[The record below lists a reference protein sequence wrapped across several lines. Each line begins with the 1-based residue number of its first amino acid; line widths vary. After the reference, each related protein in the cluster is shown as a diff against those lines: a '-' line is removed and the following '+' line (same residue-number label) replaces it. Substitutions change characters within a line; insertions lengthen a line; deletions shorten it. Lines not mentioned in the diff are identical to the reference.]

1 MKAKPSAR
9 AKKLKGQNEVFLQ
22 SLVNRNIGSRTGKD
36 VKAGKLIEK
45 DEDGFD
51 NFDAYWSE
59 SDADVTNNTTLHSKL
74 SSVSGRTE
82 KENQAQTTLGRT
94 STLQSVDTCTSLRV
108 GGTGTY
114 YLGNRIIGSRT
125 GKNIKAGKNIRKC
138 DDGIENF
145 DDYWSESEADSILS
159 FHRSIRTNDTRSFLA
174 AGTPQ
179 ERDENIS
186 SVTGEDGSEG
196 EVVINSRHRYAGTG
210 WENSDMGHGAD
221 NEGDVWGTGGGH
233 SVEDSTELVEDNL
246 PDSAEE
252 QRCCDTGSVQG
263 TYTHHQH
270 SSNLKQAHDV
280 PEDSTVWSESEQ
292 SVVESAME
300 DAESLPESTGE
311 YSQSTEGVP
320 LEQSSQST
328 CSEGVQDDDV
338 TGTVLK
344 RPDTLSRSQ
353 LSHIMKGKLPAHR
366 EEKHVTT
373 EVASI
378 QLESFQKS
386 TMDDQTADS
395 SSQLTETETSQGQQS
410 ANLSSKGKY
419 SKKKGKPRNK
429 PTLNRSRCGQ
439 TSLGEE
445 SNASISEDVTGR
457 LSTRRTRSQSKQSL
471 GATEDRPPEA
481 SSNKGRKQQNK
492 SLSNSGDVAVNAEIV
507 PLEASSNK
515 GRKQQ
520 NKSLSNSRDV
530 AVNAEI
536 GPLEASSNKGRKRQ
550 NKSLSNS
557 GDVTVEQTHTETA
570 VKVNSH
576 RRNSRSK
583 KKVYVSD
590 KSSCSDINA
599 SAEKSLIRMS
609 NKKENKKSTNKFKT
623 ANCSDHEENMT
634 KGMTDEVMKAGLDAT
649 ERNQAE
655 LKAGL
660 DATESNQAELEAGL
674 DATESNQAE
683 LEAGLDATESNQ
695 AELKAGLDATE
706 SNQAELKAG
715 LDATESNQ
723 AELEAGLD
731 ATESN
736 QAELEAGLDATESN
750 QAELEACLDATESN
764 QAELEACLDAT
775 ESNQAE
781 LEAGLDAT
789 ESNQAE
795 LEAGLDATES
805 NQAELEAGLDATV
818 NKITDDKILKKA
830 EQSSEESVL
839 ETTDHE
845 INNSSVNK
853 KSSNNGRSKTASER
867 LSVDEELEQKVNAEE
882 CTAVTHVKLKSVK
895 STRSVKTSGVENISQ
910 TLSAIDT
917 DKKQDESN
925 ARTHSAKQDSDESG
939 MTGTAPDL
947 SKDDAPPSEH
957 FDTPGDLPRVNKQA
971 GCLHGGDTTQADLTE
986 QGRGQKSVNTAGLD
1000 IGGDV
1005 TGSISKNSNATV
1017 SIIPSHTPMLSF
1029 RTKKR
1034 LSYSKLLNDSLER
1047 RSQTETSAS
1056 LPAMSGLTQP
1066 SSLES
1071 VVEEEGDGDHGDKDN
1086 PNADFLCLRP
1096 ASLNRSATLR
1106 QQEELDSAEDEFWMV
1121 EDKPLKKKK
1130 PVKKSTSPRKSV
1142 KQNRNSAEG
1151 VMEENT
1157 VKGKKKARQK
1167 TERLKKSARKD
1178 AASPVVSEADIV
1190 ADDGESLLQHT
1201 LFTDTP
1207 TSCKPRKRKSP
1218 QPPAPNSGGKKSKP
1232 ARVTKT
1238 MEIMKGTRKS
1248 VPAVANA
1255 SVSRLSHLNL
1265 TVPGET
1271 PKSGVSFRQRR
1282 RTSIRDSEQSS
1293 MNLSCPVQFS
1303 PPSESKTTRIPTK
1316 KRNSSLKGKIVAT
1329 STSAK
1334 HLTPCLANSD
1344 VTSVQ
1349 KKKRRVTISNIVEKA
1364 SVSYS
1369 DSTGSDHELMI
1380 GHTPN
1385 CQISAPDWSDVTG
1398 SPVHIFE
1405 MTNTA
1410 TPDPITAPPISKIIY
1425 PRPGP
1430 EGVRRSN
1437 RVRLRPIEWFKNEQ
1451 VIYERRKSGNFV
1463 IAGVQPSK
1471 EAEYLAAEAEKQ
1483 KKRRARMKRKETKS
1497 SKLSRNRLLAK
1508 ANLSLHTDLS
1518 ADKDY
1523 TVSTDFPIMNP
1534 ETQQEV
1540 LVDCVAPVDSY
1551 LYVGPDGD
1559 PPCEGDPFI
1568 ICHAI
1573 QQPAFTV
1580 GHLLIAPLGEKPTQ
1594 VLRDNT
1600 LIFTIVH
1607 GKLSVTIHRG
1617 STVLEAGDQFFVPRG
1632 NTYSLKNLRNEEA
1645 KLSFVNLI
1653 EDSSS

>member
-114 YLGNRIIGSRT
+114 YLGNRVIGSRT

-159 FHRSIRTNDTRSFLA
+159 FHKSIRTNDTRSFLA

-210 WENSDMGHGAD
+210 WENSDLGQGAD
-221 NEGDVWGTGGGH
+221 NEGDVWGTGGRH
-233 SVEDSTELVEDNL
+233 PMEDSTELVEDNL
-246 PDSAEE
+246 HDSAEE

-263 TYTHHQH
+263 TYTHRQH
-270 SSNLKQAHDV
+270 PSNLKQAHDV

-292 SVVESAME
+292 SVVE

-328 CSEGVQDDDV
+328 CSESVQDDDV

-353 LSHIMKGKLPAHR
+353 LSHMKGELPAHR

-386 TMDDQTADS
+386 TMDDRTADS

-410 ANLSSKGKY
+410 ANLSSTGKY

-429 PTLNRSRCGQ
+429 PTLNRSRCGK

-481 SSNKGRKQQNK
+481 SSNKGRKRQNK
-492 SLSNSGDVAVNAEIV
+492 SLSNSGDVAVDAEIGPPEASSSKGRKRQNKRLSNSGDV
-507 PLEASSNK
+507 AVDAEIGPLEASSNKGRKQQNKSLSNSWDVTIDAEVGPLEASSNK

-536 GPLEASSNKGRKRQ
+536 GTLEASSNKGRKRQ

-609 NKKENKKSTNKFKT
+609 NKKENKKSMNKVKT

-634 KGMTDEVMKAGLDAT
+634 KRMTDEVM
-649 ERNQAE
+649 
-655 LKAGL
+655 
-660 DATESNQAELEAGL
+660 
-674 DATESNQAE
+674 
-683 LEAGLDATESNQ
+683 
-695 AELKAGLDATE
+695 
-706 SNQAELKAG
+706 KAG

-750 QAELEACLDATESN
+750 QAELEAGLDTTESNQAALEADSDATESN
-764 QAELEACLDAT
+764 QAA
-775 ESNQAE
+775 

-789 ESNQAE
+789 ESNQAA

-805 NQAELEAGLDATV
+805 NQAALEAGFDATV

-853 KSSNNGRSKTASER
+853 ISSNNGRSKTASER

-882 CTAVTHVKLKSVK
+882 CRAVTHVKLKSVK

-910 TLSAIDT
+910 TLSAIYT

-925 ARTHSAKQDSDESG
+925 ARTHSANQDSDESG

-971 GCLHGGDTTQADLTE
+971 GCLHGGDTTPADLNE
-986 QGRGQKSVNTAGLD
+986 QGRGQKSVNAAGLD

-1005 TGSISKNSNATV
+1005 TGSISKNTNATV

-1066 SSLES
+1066 PSLES

-1106 QQEELDSAEDEFWMV
+1106 QQEELNSAEDEFWMV

-1293 MNLSCPVQFS
+1293 MNLSCPEQFS
-1303 PPSESKTTRIPTK
+1303 PQSESKTTRIQTK

-1540 LVDCVAPVDSY
+1540 LVDCIAPVDSY